1 MIIKFFTRGINMGKL
16 NCNKIYN
23 YLHKFEN
30 SSSINKE
37 IINLSNKIENFCFRC
52 NEDDLSNL
60 CFSSSSSKNNNIDNI
75 HKVKFDDNFCDEES
89 SIISSH
95 KVNYNPIP
103 YLDHDI
109 LNKYLYLSDYLEKSF
124 DKNKAIVY
132 LNNIINSKNL
142 TNASIVNKSF
152 IDGGSLNRILNNKSQ
167 ITKDIAIKL
176 CFGLDLNYQESIDF
190 LLRFG
195 YILSILS
202 RRDCLIRYGLEHCLT
217 LDEIDYILEELNE
230 KPLIK

>member
-1 MIIKFFTRGINMGKL
+1 M
-16 NCNKIYN
+16 KISILENIHN
-23 YLHKFEN
+23 YLKHFEN
-30 SSSINKE
+30 TTLINRE
-37 IINLSNKIENFCFRC
+37 IINLSKEIESFCFKC
-52 NEDDLSNL
+52 NKQSVFVCENNEKKEDLNEKDFEDITEEVLSL
-60 CFSSSSSKNNNIDNI
+60 DDID
-75 HKVKFDDNFCDEES
+75 F
-89 SIISSH
+89 
-95 KVNYNPIP
+95 NPCS
-103 YLDHDI
+103 YANHDI

-190 LLRFG
+190 ILRFG

-202 RRDCLIRYGLEHCLT
+202 RRDCLIRYGLEHYLT